1 MTVKLRRPPTGWS
14 MARMLGVDD
23 RVPELE
29 ETPLARQLAP
39 IFAIHDKRSSMYYPS
54 MHRLSLRK
62 EMQRW

>member
-1 MTVKLRRPPTGWS
+1 
-14 MARMLGVDD
+14 MLGVDD